1 MAKND
6 DYLELDELDELE
18 DTPSTESNEDE
29 FTDLDD
35 DKNNSF
41 DEDDIL
47 KAEDTDKKNKKEKRE
62 QAKKTKEKN
71 KGKIGKIL
79 LATVLPT
86 GVALIGG
93 LILGVM
99 MGGSSSAPQAKPIE
113 AISNK
118 VSLEDRVSNIKDSQ
132 MSALNAQIAN
142 LLKNTTDVDNKAA
155 VVNGLINQSIKDNL
169 NNLMGAVLA
178 DNPNKSDAERVAN
191 IKQYFEIQESTAN
204 DLKQKMDDQSQQV
217 TNNMNNFVKSNSLA
231 KQLGTATAKA
241 GNVFASVLAV
251 DRDLSTIYQVIVPTM
266 ANDNTVYETLYVV
279 RLDSGNK
286 VTAMSYI
293 GYVNGDEGTGY
304 YNSFEELIKN
314 KIANAD
320 NENGSTQADYSDVKQ
335 NTDGV
340 VKENKSNK
348 SKSDKSKDNKDKSD
362 NKDKKDEQSSST
374 AQSSSSSEQ
383 PQPSSSEPAASSN

>member
-6 DYLELDELDELE
+6 DYLDLDELDELE
-18 DTPSTESNEDE
+18 DAPSTENKDDE
-29 FTDLDD
+29 FDLDD
-35 DKNNSF
+35 DKHHSF
-41 DEDDIL
+41 EEEDIL
-47 KAEDTDKKNKKEKRE
+47 NAEDTDKKDKKEKRV
-62 QAKKTKEKN
+62 QAKKAKEKN

-86 GVALIGG
+86 SAALIGG

-118 VSLEDRVSNIKDSQ
+118 VSLEDRVSDIKDSQ

-169 NNLMGAVLA
+169 NSLMGAVLA

-191 IKQYFEIQESTAN
+191 IKQYFEIQENTAN
-204 DLKQKMDDQSQQV
+204 DLKQKMDEQSRQV
-217 TNNMNNFVKSNSLA
+217 TDNMNNFVKSNSLA
-231 KQLGTATAKA
+231 KQLGTSTAKA

-304 YNSFEELIKN
+304 YNSFEDLIKN

-340 VKENKSNK
+340 VKENKSDK
-348 SKSDKSKDNKDKSD
+348 AKSDKKDNKDKSD
-362 NKDKKDEQSSST
+362 KKGEQSSSSSST

-383 PQPSSSEPAASSN
+383 PQPSSSAPEVSSS

>member
-6 DYLELDELDELE
+6 DYLDLDELDELE
-18 DTPSTESNEDE
+18 DASSTENKDDE
-29 FTDLDD
+29 FDLDD
-35 DKNNSF
+35 DKHHSF
-41 DEDDIL
+41 EEEDIL
-47 KAEDTDKKNKKEKRE
+47 NAEDTDKKDKKEKRA
-62 QAKKTKEKN
+62 QAKKAKEKN

-99 MGGSSSAPQAKPIE
+99 MGSSSSTPQAKPIE

-118 VSLEDRVSNIKDSQ
+118 VSLEDRVSDIKDSQ

-169 NNLMGAVLA
+169 NSLMGAVLA

-191 IKQYFEIQESTAN
+191 IKQYFEIQENTAN
-204 DLKQKMDDQSQQV
+204 DLKQKMDEQSQQV
-217 TNNMNNFVKSNSLA
+217 TDNMNNFVKSNSLA

-340 VKENKSNK
+340 VKENKSDK
-348 SKSDKSKDNKDKSD
+348 AKSDKKDNKNKS
-362 NKDKKDEQSSST
+362 DKKDEQSSSSSST

-383 PQPSSSEPAASSN
+383 PQPSSPAPEASSN